1 MTEVEQTTRVVD
13 DIRTFFDTTQT
24 DPQAVRGVMPAAI
37 RLLAEGRPVSP
48 AGIAEAAGLSLER
61 VETALRDLSDVE
73 WTSEGR
79 VEGLGLTPRATPHR
93 IRIGEVDRYAWCAM
107 DTLLIA
113 AILDRR
119 VEVESPDGTTGE
131 PLRFEA
137 DGRQIL
143 AADPPSI
150 VVSWFVDPSA
160 EGVRAAAC
168 QYGHFF
174 ASRESAE
181 AWLARYPQGGV
192 LSLDEALGAARR
204 SALEDFGAGAPPQV
218 CG

>member
-1 MTEVEQTTRVVD
+1 MTELEQTTRVVD
-13 DIRTFFDTTQT
+13 DIRTFFDATQT
-24 DPQAVRGVMPAAI
+24 DPEALRGVLPAAI
-37 RLLAEGRPVSP
+37 QLLAEGQPVSP
-48 AGIAEAAGLSLER
+48 AEIAKATHLSLAR
-61 VETALRDLSDVE
+61 VGTALRDLGDVE
-73 WTSEGR
+73 WTHDGR
-79 VEGLGLTPRATPHR
+79 VEGLGLSARVTPHR
-93 IRIGEVDRYAWCAM
+93 IRIGTIDRFAWCAM
-107 DTLLIA
+107 DTLFFA

-119 VEVESPDGTTGE
+119 VEVESPDGTTGA

-168 QYGHFF
+168 QFGHFF
-174 ASRESAE
+174 TSRESAQ

-192 LSLDEALGAARR
+192 LSLSEALEAARR
-204 SALEDFGAGAPPQV
+204 SAVTDFGATP
-218 CG
+218 